1 MSTTPPT
8 GTTGTGPISV
18 PSGFYTTNTADTL
31 TAQIQFLRT
40 DYMAQLRALRS
51 DNQTKFD
58 HLTACIIQMLRGM
71 IGNAAT
77 VPNSSGTFST
87 SQTQSLSVIPK
98 TPQNQKQSG
107 SRDGGSR
114 DDDTKPKG
122 GKHSGKRKK
131 TKKHPISANSPPR
144 PKKSQDDDTSSLSSP
159 GRASN
164 HQQQQPYKNNQ
175 RAGHAVHPTR
185 KFSGTRDNKTEGDG
199 PTKSDTG
206 SAGCG
211 SNSGNNRLRFLE
223 RRDLVWGTSSY
234 TWKGMVL
241 ANDRT
246 HTHSPQLL
254 NTSPPQPST
263 LKSDACK
270 NPSPPSSRSPEQPT
284 LGWTSVN
291 SANLSTDFGA
301 NVMAACPQSS
311 PLWHNQHPR
320 RGRSRRRRRFQ
331 LRRRRRQST
340 DASSHVRI
348 AARDEQRQRSMIQ
361 RGSFSH
367 HPERRWTP

>member
-1 MSTTPPT
+1 
-8 GTTGTGPISV
+8 
-18 PSGFYTTNTADTL
+18 
-31 TAQIQFLRT
+31 
-40 DYMAQLRALRS
+40 
-51 DNQTKFD
+51 
-58 HLTACIIQMLRGM
+58 ML
-71 IGNAAT
+71 
-77 VPNSSGTFST
+77 
-87 SQTQSLSVIPK
+87 
-98 TPQNQKQSG
+98 
-107 SRDGGSR
+107 
-114 DDDTKPKG
+114 
-122 GKHSGKRKK
+122 
-131 TKKHPISANSPPR
+131 
-144 PKKSQDDDTSSLSSP
+144 
-159 GRASN
+159 
-164 HQQQQPYKNNQ
+164 
-175 RAGHAVHPTR
+175 
-185 KFSGTRDNKTEGDG
+185 
-199 PTKSDTG
+199 
-206 SAGCG
+206 
-211 SNSGNNRLRFLE
+211 
-223 RRDLVWGTSSY
+223 GTSSY